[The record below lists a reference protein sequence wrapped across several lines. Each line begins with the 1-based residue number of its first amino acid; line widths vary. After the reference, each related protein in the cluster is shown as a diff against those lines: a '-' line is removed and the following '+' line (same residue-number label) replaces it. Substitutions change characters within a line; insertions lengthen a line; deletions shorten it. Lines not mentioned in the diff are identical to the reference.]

1 MAEDA
6 QDARDELGF
15 AAHGGKVALAKLR
28 IMQALRQR
36 SPQSKFDLRLAGC
49 KNIPGPVFNQA
60 LEELM
65 AEGKIVFM
73 GKAPS
78 GGKPKDMYG
87 IANVHPGVANV
98 H

>member
-1 MAEDA
+1 MTEDA
-6 QDARDELGF
+6 QDAKDELEF

-36 SPQSKFDLRLAGC
+36 SPQSRFDLRLAGC

-60 LEELM
+60 LEELV
-65 AEGKIVFM
+65 AEGQTVPL

-87 IANVHPGVANV
+87 IANHPGVANV

>member
-1 MAEDA
+1 MTEDA
-6 QDARDELGF
+6 QDAKDELRF
-15 AAHGGKVALAKLR
+15 AANGGKVALAKLR

-36 SPQSKFDLRLAGC
+36 SPQSRFDLRLAGC

-60 LEELM
+60 LKELV
-65 AEGKIVFM
+65 AEGQIVFL

-87 IANVHPGVANV
+87 IANHPGVANV